1 VDAAEK
7 TTESVVFVNTVISA
21 GDGSASG
28 FHNFFGGTEK
38 ARATGSGVILSAD
51 GYIITNNHVVEQAEM
66 VNITLNDRREFEAK
80 IVARDPNTDLAVLKI
95 DTKGLKPI
103 EFANSDEVKIGQW
116 VLAVGNPFNLT
127 STVTAGII
135 SAKARNIGILRK
147 SYEYSIES
155 FLQTDAA
162 VNPGNSGGALVNLN
176 GELIGINTAIATE
189 TGFYAGYSFAIP
201 SNLVNKVVND
211 LIDYGVVQRGFIG
224 VNIRDVDAILARE
237 EGLETTEGVYIT
249 GVNPNGAAMQAGLKA
264 GDIIQC
270 VVGHTITG
278 TALIQGLTGT
288 IDYNT
293 TFTVKVI
300 EEVQNTV
307 EGMNNLYYS
316 VYSVD
321 ADGVSDPVTILDGS
335 TLPPVP
341 INSSEILY
349 YHILQKIP
357 PFEFPSLSRRLQIKL
372 FANFFTAS
380 FMTLYFRS
388 STVSTI
394 ATSIPQVVTSQT
406 KLDTVDARITVTS
419 ATTEFNQV
427 FVSSVPVSIVGEQ
440 TLIYSTSVNAI
451 ANVYAGDTVVC
462 SIGSIN
468 GNLTVTSGETSLP
481 APANTLQWN
490 LIAEGAYG
498 NPDVIV
504 APMMAMAMDPIDV
517 IRASLT

>member
-1 VDAAEK
+1 MNKKTDFYVKFILKYSQMSNRSAFLIGLALFLGGLLSGGVLFNWLMDRKLEQLLTSTTYRGSTPVAHAGYSTKSALPITGTTDFVDAAEK

-95 DTKGLKPI
+95 DAKGLKPI

-201 SNLVNKVVND
+201 SNLVNKVVKD

-264 GDIIQC
+264 GDIIQSIDGISTRTSSELQERI
-270 VVGHTITG
+270 VNNHKPGDEIQVQVLREGKEITFRLTLRNQEG
-278 TALIQGLTGT
+278 KQQLLSSNNPTGIEFSPDGLGATLQSADRKTLAQLGLTGGVAVLRL
-288 IDYNT
+288 DANGK
-293 TFTVKVI
+293 FANLGI
-300 EEVQNTV
+300 EEGFIITEINQNPV
-307 EGMNNLYYS
+307 FSPKELMEALSKAKGKAIIEG
-316 VYSVD
+316 
-321 ADGVSDPVTILDGS
+321 
-335 TLPPVP
+335 
-341 INSSEILY
+341 
-349 YHILQKIP
+349 
-357 PFEFPSLSRRLQIKL
+357 FRLNGRK
-372 FANFFTAS
+372 S
-380 FMTLYFRS
+380 YFR
-388 STVSTI
+388 
-394 ATSIPQVVTSQT
+394 
-406 KLDTVDARITVTS
+406 L
-419 ATTEFNQV
+419 EN
-427 FVSSVPVSIVGEQ
+427 
-440 TLIYSTSVNAI
+440 N
-451 ANVYAGDTVVC
+451 
-462 SIGSIN
+462 
-468 GNLTVTSGETSLP
+468 
-481 APANTLQWN
+481 
-490 LIAEGAYG
+490 
-498 NPDVIV
+498 
-504 APMMAMAMDPIDV
+504 
-517 IRASLT
+517 